1 MKKIWFIVTFSGLYS
16 LCRAQVPVSKEP
28 RHHDILENSHIR
40 LLDVHIPPGDTTQ
53 IHIHATPSIFV
64 ILTNKVKVGSQVISE
79 EKRARLNP
87 ADDENIWFEGFYNQP
102 RIHRVWNSDTSEYH
116 VMDIELT
123 NTKFIAIDSPI
134 HQKAF
139 TLLFDE
145 KPVRAYR
152 LRMANVVNIPVPARK
167 ADILVIRLTDS
178 KNNIQVNGKSLNK
191 MGDYIYIPSG
201 NSFEII
207 NKEAGKDEFGFFE
220 MK

>member
-1 MKKIWFIVTFSGLYS
+1 
-16 LCRAQVPVSKEP
+16 
-28 RHHDILENSHIR
+28 
-40 LLDVHIPPGDTTQ
+40 
-53 IHIHATPSIFV
+53 
-64 ILTNKVKVGSQVISE
+64 
-79 EKRARLNP
+79 
-87 ADDENIWFEGFYNQP
+87 
-102 RIHRVWNSDTSEYH
+102 
-116 VMDIELT
+116 
-123 NTKFIAIDSPI
+123 
-134 HQKAF
+134 
-139 TLLFDE
+139 
-145 KPVRAYR
+145 VRAYR